1 LHKEP
6 LRADLHI
13 WRLVI
18 EKGEIM
24 TKLQR
29 IYKALRVTTIL
40 SKRDCRY
47 AAIKLAKMYEKG
59 NDQ

>member
-1 LHKEP
+1 
-6 LRADLHI
+6 
-13 WRLVI
+13 
-18 EKGEIM
+18 M

-59 NDQ
+59 AQQ

>member
-1 LHKEP
+1 
-6 LRADLHI
+6 
-13 WRLVI
+13 
-18 EKGEIM
+18 M

-40 SKRDCRY
+40 SKRECRK